1 MFSLTIHEMS
11 HALAADWCG
20 DPTARLLGRVSLNP
34 MVHLD
39 AVGSVFLPLIL
50 AMSPGGFVF
59 GWAKPVPV
67 NTGNL
72 KNGRR
77 DFWIVA
83 VAGPA
88 SNLVLAVGASL
99 LLGAIP
105 NQIGSSEV
113 TQAEPLTDGLG
124 LLVRLNLLL
133 ALFNMLPVPPL
144 DGSTV
149 LGAFVPAYRRWMD
162 SLGSPMF
169 LFFILFIVLM
179 NAPFEY
185 HPFGVAIRTSSHF
198 IAMFGPDVHN
208 FFIELLTTIFPWFK

>member
-1 MFSLTIHEMS
+1 
-11 HALAADWCG
+11 
-20 DPTARLLGRVSLNP
+20 

-83 VAGPA
+83 IAGPA
-88 SNLVLAVGASL
+88 SNLALAVAASL
-99 LLGAIP
+99 LLGAMP

-113 TQAEPLTDGLG
+113 TQVEPLTQGLG

-133 ALFNMLPVPPL
+133 AVFNMLPVPPL
-144 DGSTV
+144 DGGNV
-149 LGAFVPAYRRWMD
+149 LVGLLPE
-162 SLGSPMF
+162 SLATRYDRFIRPYGFAILILLMLTDLVDF
-169 LFFILFIVLM
+169 LIRPPYIVLT
-179 NAPFEY
+179 
-185 HPFGVAIRTSSHF
+185 RW
-198 IAMFGPDVHN
+198 
-208 FFIELLTTIFPWFK
+208 LLP

>member
-1 MFSLTIHEMS
+1 LPFIGDLLVLLSVLMFSLTIHEMS

-83 VAGPA
+83 IAGPA
-88 SNLVLAVGASL
+88 SNLALAVAASL
-99 LLGAIP
+99 LLGAMP

-113 TQAEPLTDGLG
+113 TQVEPLTQGLG

-133 ALFNMLPVPPL
+133 AVFNMLPVPPL
-144 DGSTV
+144 DGGNV
-149 LGAFVPAYRRWMD
+149 LVGLLPE
-162 SLGSPMF
+162 SLATRYDRFIRPYGFAILILLMLTDLVDF
-169 LFFILFIVLM
+169 LIRPPYIVLT
-179 NAPFEY
+179 
-185 HPFGVAIRTSSHF
+185 RW
-198 IAMFGPDVHN
+198 
-208 FFIELLTTIFPWFK
+208 LLP

>member
-1 MFSLTIHEMS
+1 MPFIGDLLVLLSALLFSLTIHEMS

-144 DGSTV
+144 DGGNILVGLLPEPLATRYDRFIRPYGFAILILLMLTDLV
-149 LGAFVPAYRRWMD
+149 DFLIGRPYIFLTRW
-162 SLGSPMF
+162 
-169 LFFILFIVLM
+169 
-179 NAPFEY
+179 
-185 HPFGVAIRTSSHF
+185 
-198 IAMFGPDVHN
+198 
-208 FFIELLTTIFPWFK
+208 LLP

>member
-1 MFSLTIHEMS
+1 MPFIGDLLVLLSVLMFSLTIHEMS

-83 VAGPA
+83 IAGPA
-88 SNLVLAVGASL
+88 SNLALAVAASL
-99 LLGAIP
+99 LLGAMP

-113 TQAEPLTDGLG
+113 TQVEPLTQGLG

-133 ALFNMLPVPPL
+133 AVFNMLPVPPL
-144 DGSTV
+144 DGGNV
-149 LGAFVPAYRRWMD
+149 LVGLLPE
-162 SLGSPMF
+162 SLATRYDRFIRPYGFAILILLMLTDLVDF
-169 LFFILFIVLM
+169 LIRPPYIVLT
-179 NAPFEY
+179 
-185 HPFGVAIRTSSHF
+185 RW
-198 IAMFGPDVHN
+198 
-208 FFIELLTTIFPWFK
+208 LLP

>member
-83 VAGPA
+83 IAGPA
-88 SNLVLAVGASL
+88 SNLALAVAASL
-99 LLGAIP
+99 LLGAMP

-113 TQAEPLTDGLG
+113 TQVEPLTQGLG

-133 ALFNMLPVPPL
+133 AVFNMLPVPPL
-144 DGSTV
+144 DGGNV
-149 LGAFVPAYRRWMD
+149 LVGLLPE
-162 SLGSPMF
+162 SLATRYDRFIRPYGFAILILLMLTDLVDF
-169 LFFILFIVLM
+169 LIRPPYIVLT
-179 NAPFEY
+179 
-185 HPFGVAIRTSSHF
+185 RW
-198 IAMFGPDVHN
+198 
-208 FFIELLTTIFPWFK
+208 LLP

>member
-1 MFSLTIHEMS
+1 MPFIGDLLVLLSALLFSLTIHEMS

-113 TQAEPLTDGLG
+113 TQAEPLIDGLG

-144 DGSTV
+144 DGGNILVGLLPEPLATRYDRFIRPYGFAILILLMLTDLV
-149 LGAFVPAYRRWMD
+149 DFLIGRPYIFLTRW
-162 SLGSPMF
+162 
-169 LFFILFIVLM
+169 
-179 NAPFEY
+179 
-185 HPFGVAIRTSSHF
+185 
-198 IAMFGPDVHN
+198 
-208 FFIELLTTIFPWFK
+208 LLP